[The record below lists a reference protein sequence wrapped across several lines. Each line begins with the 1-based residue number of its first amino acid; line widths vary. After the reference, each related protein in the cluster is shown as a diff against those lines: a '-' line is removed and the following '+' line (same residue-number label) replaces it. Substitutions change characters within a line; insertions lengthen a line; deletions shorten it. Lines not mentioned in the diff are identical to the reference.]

1 MLFKEGCGFIAKDID
16 YESRRSFFSALLIG
30 FPKKVIFSDAE
41 LLHEE
46 HPPKIMTPDS
56 IKNAE
61 VR

>member
-1 MLFKEGCGFIAKDID
+1 MIAKDID